1 MRSSPTCTKVADLR
15 ILHAATSTAVNSVAS
30 SHMARNIVFVEGIV
44 SSGLTQGE
52 GCMMTAN
59 NDSSGKITLSAEL

>member
-1 MRSSPTCTKVADLR
+1 MRTAPTVAKSGDLR

-30 SHMARNIVFVEGIV
+30 SHMTRNIIFIEGIV
-44 SSGLTQGE
+44 TSGLTQGE

-59 NDSSGKITLSAEL
+59 NDSDGKITLSAEL